1 MMAGMVIYAGG
12 TWAILNVM
20 ASVGAAP
27 EPAMN
32 MQAYAQQSGQGP
44 LMLLAA
50 ASKASPLA
58 QTGFTWSPSP
68 VKADSGV
75 AAMPLRRLEVM
86 AEPLDTLCGDL
97 TPQEALGESSA
108 LRYGHHR
115 VTPI

>member
-1 MMAGMVIYAGG
+1 MR
-12 TWAILNVM
+12 
-20 ASVGAAP
+20 SSQAP
-27 EPAMN
+27 P
-32 MQAYAQQSGQGP
+32 
-44 LMLLAA
+44 MLLAA
-50 ASKASPLA
+50 AGKASP
-58 QTGFTWSPSP
+58 QTGFTWSPSL